1 MSDDIGRFLEED
13 IGSGD
18 ITSELFVPDTPGTG
32 RITVQ
37 DDAVLAGLEEAAE
50 VFSRFDVK
58 AEPLRHDGEHVSKN
72 DIVMELSGSLRGITT
87 AERTALNIMMRMTGI
102 ATMTARAMDTVRENG
117 GRAVISGTRKTTP
130 GFRKFE
136 KKAIAMGGGEPH
148 RMGLYDMVLIK
159 DNHIKAS
166 GGVDAAMA
174 KLKGLPDGM
183 KVEIEVENAED
194 AAAAARWHPDMIML
208 DNRTPGQAL
217 ALQRV
222 IRDFDPDVT
231 IEVSGR
237 IDMDNLRDYALCGD
251 RISMGCLTHSV
262 KAVHFSLNLD

>member
-18 ITSELFVPDTPGTG
+18 VTSELFVPDTPGTG

-37 DDAVLAGLEEAAE
+37 DDAVLAGLRDAAE
-50 VFSRFDVK
+50 VFDRFGVETVLLKD
-58 AEPLRHDGEHVSKN
+58 DGERAVRN
-72 DIVMELSGSLRGITT
+72 EVVMELRGSLRSITV

-102 ATMTARAMDTVRENG
+102 ATMTAKAISVVRENG
-117 GRAVISGTRKTTP
+117 GTAVVSGTRKTTP
-130 GFRKFE
+130 GFRRFE
-136 KKAIAMGGGEPH
+136 KKAIALGGGEPH

-166 GGVDAAMA
+166 GGVDRTME

-208 DNRTPGQAL
+208 DNRTPSEAL
-217 ALQRV
+217 ALQKI
-222 IRDFDPDVT
+222 IRDIDPEIT

-237 IDMDNLRDYALCGD
+237 IDMDNLADYALCGD